1 MVTPS
6 YFFAEANPANITI
19 GIKHPIILKIIFN
32 ILILLNLKAFKNKL
46 FNVNS
51 LVQLQKKTCF
61 MIASLALL
69 IKIFDYSRLA

>member
-19 GIKHPIILKIIFN
+19 GIMHPIILKIIFN

-46 FNVNS
+46 FNENS

-69 IKIFDYSRLA
+69 IKIYDYSRLA